1 MDRARGKG
9 EGQDG
14 TEGRGRGERQGKDAA
29 GGEIWGGEGEGR
41 RVGWRKVRHAERGKA
56 GTGREGQRGHKMERG
71 SHARQGKRA
80 REGGLTGEEGERGPA
95 VLA

>member
-56 GTGREGQRGHKMERG
+56 GTGREGQGVTRWSAAVTRGRASVRG
-71 SHARQGKRA
+71 
-80 REGGLTGEEGERGPA
+80 REG
-95 VLA
+95 